1 MHGWVWGKRELG
13 PGCRHSRQFPMFGV
27 KESKIS
33 SQCFVLLENFITV
46 LEVQNMQNTG
56 LEFSIL

>member
-1 MHGWVWGKRELG
+1 
-13 PGCRHSRQFPMFGV
+13 MFGV